1 MSNTPTTFDPWDVL
15 QHLLDAGAPRLLV
28 YGPPGTGK
36 SLTPCLW
43 ARDRG
48 WELLSVTLTEETPM
62 TELRGH
68 FVLKGNAFVW
78 HDGLIARAWRV
89 SHTHPRG
96 VVVVLNEI
104 DHAGGDLR
112 SFLPRPSMIPRWRA
126 SFCRMAR
133 PCPASGKILRHATM
147 NGRPEDLPEALR
159 DRLPVVLAMDRPH
172 PKAIEGLPPDLQA
185 LAANSPTAR
194 DEDRRVTPRA
204 LYAFATLREQLGA
217 PMAAFA
223 IFGQAGPDLLNALAL
238 ADRR

>member
-1 MSNTPTTFDPWDVL
+1 MSQNPATFDPWDVL

-48 WELLSVTLTEETPM
+48 WDLLAVTLTEETPM

-104 DHAGGDLR
+104 DHAGGDLQ
-112 SFLPRPSMIPRWRA
+112 SFLHNALDDPE
-126 SFCRMAR
+126 MAR
-133 PCPASGKILRHATM
+133 PDLPNGETLRPAPGKILVIGTM
-147 NGRPEDLPEALR
+147 NGRPEDLPESYLER
-159 DRLPVVLAMDRPH
+159 WSRWSR
-172 PKAIEGLPPDLQA
+172 
-185 LAANSPTAR
+185 S
-194 DEDRRVTPRA
+194 
-204 LYAFATLREQLGA
+204 
-217 PMAAFA
+217 
-223 IFGQAGPDLLNALAL
+223 
-238 ADRR
+238 